1 MRKKEE
7 PYTCQPLVE
16 AAKTGDPVAQH
27 KLYDAY
33 ARAMFNTCFRILNN
47 RQDAEDALQEAF
59 IKAFSS
65 LKYYRAESS
74 FGAWLKRI
82 VVNHAI
88 NTLKKQKMKWVD
100 LDLQAWEV
108 PMVEDSDN
116 TLSEG
121 YSADDA
127 YNALHELPD
136 GYRTVFSLYLLEGY
150 DHKEISEILG
160 ISVSTSISQYNR
172 AKKKLKAILIQKKDD
187 HGTDRKVL
195 RESA

>member
-7 PYTCQPLVE
+7 SYTHQPLVE
-16 AAKTGDPVAQH
+16 PAMAGDSIAQH

-33 ARAMFNTCFRILNN
+33 AKAMFNTCFRILNN

-59 IKAFSS
+59 VKAFSS
-65 LKYYRAESS
+65 LSHYRKEAS

-88 NTLKKQKMKWVD
+88 NTLKKRKMKWVD
-100 LDLQAWEV
+100 LDLQAWENV
-108 PMVEDSDN
+108 LEEDTEN
-116 TLSEG
+116 IITEG
-121 YSADDA
+121 FSADDA
-127 YNALHELPD
+127 YSTLYDLPD

-172 AKKKLKAILIQKKDD
+172 AKKKLKALLMQKKDD
-187 HGTDRKVL
+187 HGTDRKIL